1 MSQIEVELLETM
13 GSDRAI
19 ADSAWTSS
27 SDISKKALKG
37 QEDIERV
44 VNMLADSKH
53 SVPFESVVMRFWISM
68 PISSDRQHMTH
79 RIASHSGMSGR
90 YRTMPTEFFDVPGD
104 ILTILDKIY
113 ETKSLEYTDAYN
125 DLCEKTNSFY
135 LKQVKAAK
143 EAQRT
148 GLITNDEFKRIREFT
163 RNVLPQGN
171 MTERVTVINLRS
183 FCNFYKL
190 RSKADAQVEIR
201 QIAEL
206 MMQKL
211 KESNICPVAL
221 TALEKN
227 SWTI

>member
-1 MSQIEVELLETM
+1 MSQIKVELLETM

-27 SDISKKALKG
+27 SDMSKKAIKSP
-37 QEDIERV
+37 EDVERV

-53 SVPFESVVMRFWISM
+53 SVPFESVVMRFWIGM

-90 YRTMPTEFFDVPGD
+90 YRTMPTDFFDVPGD
-104 ILTILDKIY
+104 VLTILDKIY
-113 ETKSLEYTDAYN
+113 ETKGIEYTDAYN
-125 DLCEKTNSFY
+125 DLCEKANSFY
-135 LKQVKAAK
+135 LKQVMIAK
-143 EAQRT
+143 DAQRS
-148 GLITNDEFKRIREFT
+148 GCITNEEFKRIREFT

-190 RSKADAQVEIR
+190 RSKADAQIEIR

-206 MMQKL
+206 MMRQL
-211 KESNICPVAL
+211 KKSNICPVAL
-221 TALEKN
+221 SALERN
-227 SWTI
+227 NWTI